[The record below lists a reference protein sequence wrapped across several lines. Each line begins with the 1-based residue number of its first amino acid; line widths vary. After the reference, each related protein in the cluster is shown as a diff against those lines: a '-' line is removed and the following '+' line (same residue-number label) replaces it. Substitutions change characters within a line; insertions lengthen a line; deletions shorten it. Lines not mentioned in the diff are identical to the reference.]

1 MKIPV
6 LFPKIFNY
14 PFTYKSEI
22 NESLNPGD
30 FVKAPFGSNEITGVV
45 WPDEQKTEKKFKI
58 KRISKKINIQNLNFS
73 MIKFISWFSKYNL
86 VPLGMSLK
94 MCLLNREVVEKNFDK
109 EFIRY
114 KIKVKKNNFL
124 LNKEQ
129 KESLSFMRK
138 VGNDYKVIVL
148 EGVTGSGKTLV
159 YFNRIKDIVEKGYQ
173 ALILLPE
180 IALTNQFS
188 RRFKDF
194 FNSEPAIWH
203 SATTK
208 KINL

>member
-86 VPLGMSLK
+86 VLLGMSLK

-109 EFIRY
+109 EF
-114 KIKVKKNNFL
+114 KKFKLKNKKNKFFL
-124 LNKEQ
+124 DEEQ
-129 KESLSFMRK
+129 KKSLAFMK
-138 VGNDYKVIVL
+138 NVGDNFNVTVL

-159 YFNRIKDIVEKGYQ
+159 YFNRIKEIVEKGHQ

-180 IALTNQFS
+180 IALTKSPGLSDSLISLLYVNG
-188 RRFKDF
+188 
-194 FNSEPAIWH
+194 
-203 SATTK
+203 
-208 KINL
+208 